1 MKEELKKALELGGRI
16 FEQKRGS
23 KGKIYSLHE
32 PQVECLSKG
41 KAHKL
46 YEFGNKVSF
55 TVTAVGNWIIG
66 AKSFFG
72 NPFDGKTLKEAVE
85 QTEEITGQEVKR
97 IGVDRGYR
105 GKGHHPEGKETH
117 IAGGKVKEARVKRFM
132 KRRSSIEP
140 VIGHMK
146 QEHRL
151 GRNYLGGI
159 EGDKFNP
166 ILAAS
171 AFNMQKLLRS
181 FAVSFLYWLRKRSFF
196 CFSLP

>member
-1 MKEELKKALELGGRI
+1 MTGKK
-16 FEQKRGS
+16 
-23 KGKIYSLHE
+23 H
-32 PQVECLSKG
+32 
-41 KAHKL
+41 
-46 YEFGNKVSF
+46 
-55 TVTAVGNWIIG
+55 WIIG

-72 NPFDGKTLKEAVE
+72 NPFDGKTLKEGIR
-85 QTEEITGQEVKR
+85 QTEKLTGRRVEK

-105 GKGHHPEGKETH
+105 GKVHHPKGKETL
-117 IAGGKVKEARVKRFM
+117 IAGSRVKDRGMKRFL

-159 EGDKFNP
+159 EGDRMNP

-181 FAVSFLYWLRKRSFF
+181 FAASFLYWLRKCPFF
-196 CFSLP
+196 YFSLS

>member
-1 MKEELKKALELGGRI
+1 MKEA
-16 FEQKRGS
+16 S
-23 KGKIYSLHE
+23 
-32 PQVECLSKG
+32 V
-41 KAHKL
+41 
-46 YEFGNKVSF
+46 
-55 TVTAVGNWIIG
+55 
-66 AKSFFG
+66 KS
-72 NPFDGKTLKEAVE
+72 
-85 QTEEITGQEVKR
+85 
-97 IGVDRGYR
+97 
-105 GKGHHPEGKETH
+105 
-117 IAGGKVKEARVKRFM
+117 FM

-151 GRNYLGGI
+151 GVNYLGGI

>member
-1 MKEELKKALELGGRI
+1 MTGKK
-16 FEQKRGS
+16 
-23 KGKIYSLHE
+23 
-32 PQVECLSKG
+32 
-41 KAHKL
+41 
-46 YEFGNKVSF
+46 
-55 TVTAVGNWIIG
+55 NWIIG

-72 NPFDGKTLKEAVE
+72 NPFDGKTLREAIK
-85 QTEEITGQEVKR
+85 QTEKLTGQVIEK

-105 GKGHHPEGKETH
+105 GKTHHPTGKETL
-117 IAGGKVKEARVKRFM
+117 IAGSKVKDQGMKKFL

-159 EGDKFNP
+159 NGDRFNP

-181 FAVSFLYWLRKRSFF
+181 FAAPFLYWLKKRTVF
-196 CFSLP
+196 CFSLF